1 MKLYARARVL
11 AMSPLQARAFTLTPI
26 HRKSWMIISWCPST
40 AASMNGV
47 TPVLAWAASMLARWS
62 SKKLTKFWWSEYV
75 AWNIS
80 VICPM
85 LGLFPEQPASD
96 CLYACPGGLQYLQ
109 QYWNNKFGCLYRY
122 ICYYDTSSH
131 NFNFSYICTHQVHQ
145 YNIID
150 EKKCNFNNYYHF
162 NTILTVILR
171 L

>member
-26 HRKSWMIISWCPST
+26 HRKSWTIILWCPST

-109 QYWNNKFGCLYRY
+109 QYWNSKFILNFELTHTSNNQINKQKKLH
-122 ICYYDTSSH
+122 IKTD
-131 NFNFSYICTHQVHQ
+131 
-145 YNIID
+145 NINS
-150 EKKCNFNNYYHF
+150 KS
-162 NTILTVILR
+162 
-171 L
+171 